1 MDTTPTTSRSSLI
14 QERTK
19 SFRTSTTSIIQHK
32 SSYIFRIVNHA
43 YQYANNFDS
52 SMKNLMNTLFGCE
65 LEEDKLEEMQL
76 PIGEGGLSLE
86 TTVATFAQVQ
96 YNSSIA
102 LTYGITRNILFNE
115 DHPTNESLN
124 QLRKQI
130 SDNKRAINKVSVV

>member
-1 MDTTPTTSRSSLI
+1 
-14 QERTK
+14 
-19 SFRTSTTSIIQHK
+19 
-32 SSYIFRIVNHA
+32 
-43 YQYANNFDS
+43 
-52 SMKNLMNTLFGCE
+52 MNTLFGCE